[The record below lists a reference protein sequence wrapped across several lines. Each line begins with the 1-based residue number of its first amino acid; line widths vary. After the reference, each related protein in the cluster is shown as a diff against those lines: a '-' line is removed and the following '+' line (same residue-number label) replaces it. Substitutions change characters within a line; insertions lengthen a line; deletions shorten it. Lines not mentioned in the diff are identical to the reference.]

1 MEPKPYQEIKNRC
14 ALIDWNERAY
24 IDIKGKDSKK
34 FLNGLLTNNVQKLNF
49 GDGCYACHLT
59 PKGKIVA
66 DLFCY
71 ACGEN
76 SFGIDVA
83 ASLKTTALESLKKYI
98 IFQNVELIDQSAKW
112 GAFVVAGPKSNE
124 YLKNLGMNLPA
135 ADLSYVGVSWEGLKL
150 WIVAKKLWGLPA
162 YEIWANREKL
172 KDLEKKLGLVMID
185 KETAE
190 ILRIES
196 FTALFGIDFDA
207 NTIPQE
213 ANLWSALSFD
223 KGCYV
228 GQEIIARLKYRG
240 HVAKQIVQIKIEGD
254 APPACG
260 EKIRN
265 GKGEEV
271 GSITSSCLSIQHQ
284 KPIAIGYIRY
294 ASLQESEFK
303 VGPCKAAILK
313 GASQ

>member
-14 ALIDWNERAY
+14 ALIDWSGRAY

-76 SFGIDVA
+76 AYGIDVA
-83 ASLKTTALESLKKYI
+83 ASLKESAMESLKKYI
-98 IFQNVELIDQSAKW
+98 IFQNVELIDRSAKW
-112 GAFVVAGPKSNE
+112 GALVVAGPKSNE
-124 YLKNLGMNLPA
+124 YLKNLGMNLPTT
-135 ADLSYVGVSWEGLKL
+135 DLSYVGISWESFEL
-150 WIVAKKLWGLPA
+150 WIVAKKLWGVPA
-162 YEIWANREKL
+162 YEIWTNREKL
-172 KDLEKKLGLVMID
+172 KDLEKKLGLKRID
-185 KETAE
+185 GEIKE

-196 FTALFGIDFDA
+196 FTPIFGIDFDA

-240 HVAKQIVQIKIEGD
+240 HVAKQLVQLKMDGEKQ
-254 APPACG
+254 PTQG
-260 EKIRN
+260 EKIHN
-265 GKGEEV
+265 AKGEEV
-271 GSITSSCLSIQHQ
+271 GFITSSCFSIQHRST
-284 KPIAIGYIRY
+284 IALGYIRY
-294 ASLQESEFK
+294 ASLQDSEFK
-303 VGPCKAAILK
+303 VGPFRTTILK
-313 GASQ
+313 GAVA